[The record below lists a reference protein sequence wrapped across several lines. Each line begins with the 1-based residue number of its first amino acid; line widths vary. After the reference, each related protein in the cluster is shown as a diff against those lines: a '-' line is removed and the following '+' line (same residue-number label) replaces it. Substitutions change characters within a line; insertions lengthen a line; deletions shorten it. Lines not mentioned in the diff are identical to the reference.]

1 MAAQNPPSRSSSQI
15 RGRDWRA
22 RDIGIE
28 PTEERLSRLV
38 CPFTTNPEPTPTVPS
53 EYAQNVQHI
62 LNTTEADSVP
72 WAGYYASYR
81 GIRVAVTNAFGVWFE
96 IQRTFGSW
104 SAIRLARLSLQL
116 RNWPMPGIDMA
127 ALEASGEPIEAHV
140 RRAPSRATTQPDDDH
155 PERPT
160 NPRSSQTQRGRGG
173 RPPRGT
179 GDDPYGVRDLDDDD
193 RDNKPRRLEGVV
205 PTKFDGNRSKTLPFL
220 AEFKRFM
227 RINRDA
233 DIAKDPFKKCN
244 YFLAFF
250 TGPDTEGWVDQQDD
264 WLIKVDRDPSILPW
278 RMDEWDVMEQEFK
291 KAFVDYAEHE
301 KANDDLRKLKM
312 KDGNVDA
319 YIARFSQL
327 AHRGGHNVNEPELL
341 RLFAIGL
348 PAPQANACIDQ
359 QDPETFEEWTHAAQR
374 NQKVWLKNRASKG
387 SLDRP
392 RVSETPND
400 QIIPSV
406 DSNGETKTAEDK
418 IALIKNKTPPA
429 TLTQWTPAPPCERQ

>member
-1 MAAQNPPSRSSSQI
+1 
-15 RGRDWRA
+15 
-22 RDIGIE
+22 
-28 PTEERLSRLV
+28 
-38 CPFTTNPEPTPTVPS
+38 
-53 EYAQNVQHI
+53 
-62 LNTTEADSVP
+62 
-72 WAGYYASYR
+72 
-81 GIRVAVTNAFGVWFE
+81 
-96 IQRTFGSW
+96 
-104 SAIRLARLSLQL
+104 
-116 RNWPMPGIDMA
+116 
-127 ALEASGEPIEAHV
+127 
-140 RRAPSRATTQPDDDH
+140 
-155 PERPT
+155 
-160 NPRSSQTQRGRGG
+160 
-173 RPPRGT
+173 
-179 GDDPYGVRDLDDDD
+179 
-193 RDNKPRRLEGVV
+193 
-205 PTKFDGNRSKTLPFL
+205 
-220 AEFKRFM
+220 M

-264 WLIKVDRDPSILPW
+264 WLIKVDRDPFILPW

-348 PAPQANACIDQ
+348 PAPLANACIDQ

-374 NQKVWLKNRASKG
+374 NQKVWLKNKASKG
-387 SLDRP
+387 SSDQP
-392 RVSETPND
+392 KVSETPND

-406 DSNGETKTAEDK
+406 DSNGETKTTEDK
-418 IALIKNKTPPA
+418 IVPTKRQSSSRDPDAMDTSATVRKAVTEGDKQKHRSEGRCFECSKQGHIAATALIRKAKARA
-429 TLTQWTPAPPCERQ
+429 TLTTTVQEVPEATKPWISQLALHLPNTPSNYQMKPEMPL